1 MPDDIAATYEFSTD
15 PARLDRAW
23 VHHVLSTLTYWAA
36 GRERTVQDRVIETSR
51 NYAMYEIA
59 TGAQVG
65 YARIVTDETTFAWL
79 ADVIID
85 PAHRRRGLAREL
97 LDGILEDLA
106 PMGLKRVV
114 LKASVE
120 GRALYEQVGWE
131 SLDGAEDWLELR
143 AR

>member
-1 MPDDIAATYEFSTD
+1 MPDDIAASYQFSTD
-15 PARLDRAW
+15 SARLDREW

-36 GRERTVQDRVIETSR
+36 GRERTVQDRIIENSR
-51 NYAMYEIA
+51 NYGMYEVA
-59 TGAQVG
+59 TGTQVG
-65 YARIVTDETTFAWL
+65 YARIVTDEATFAWL

-85 PAHRRRGLAREL
+85 PAHRRQGLAREL
-97 LDGILEDLA
+97 VDGLLEDLV

-114 LKASVE
+114 LKASAE
-120 GRALYEQVGWE
+120 ARALYEQVGWD

>member
-1 MPDDIAATYEFSTD
+1 MPDDIAASYEFSTD
-15 PARLDRAW
+15 SARLDREW

-36 GRERTVQDRVIETSR
+36 GRERTVQDRIIENSR
-51 NYAMYEIA
+51 NYGMYEVA
-59 TGAQVG
+59 TGTQVG
-65 YARIVTDETTFAWL
+65 YARIVTDEATFAWL

-85 PAHRRRGLAREL
+85 PAHRRQGLAREL
-97 LDGILEDLA
+97 VDGLLEDLV

-114 LKASVE
+114 LKASAE
-120 GRALYEQVGWE
+120 ARALYEQVGWD